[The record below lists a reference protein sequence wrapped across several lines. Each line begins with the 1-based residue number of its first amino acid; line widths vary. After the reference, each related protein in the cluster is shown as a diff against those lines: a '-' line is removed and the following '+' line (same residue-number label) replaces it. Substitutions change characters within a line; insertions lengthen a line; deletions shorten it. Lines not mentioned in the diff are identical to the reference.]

1 MKIIRAILSGTIIW
15 VLIFISFTIMSFIP
29 VIKNSE
35 LQQNLIL
42 YVILIPIVIFGSKFY
57 YKKEQN
63 TNGFIIGFIMAVTG
77 LLLDTLITVPYVI
90 IPHNGTYTSFFINPL
105 LWITIIEFILISY
118 FYWKM
123 KVK

>member
-15 VLIFISFTIMSFIP
+15 VFIFISFTIMSFIP